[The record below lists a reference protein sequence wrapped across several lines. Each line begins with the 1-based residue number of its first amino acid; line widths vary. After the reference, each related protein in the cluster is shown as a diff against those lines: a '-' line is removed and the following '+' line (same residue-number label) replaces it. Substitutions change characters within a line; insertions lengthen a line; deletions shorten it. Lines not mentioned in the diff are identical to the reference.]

1 MRLSRKNIMNTI
13 KVCNIIDKITTVAFY
28 LLAASVVFSTALTE
42 IATISIVLLWSI
54 KKVLTKDYSL
64 PGGALS
70 YILLAFV
77 IWNLLS
83 FFNTSYLYESF
94 RGFLKVFKYMLLFMA
109 SIDYFD
115 SRSKIKRYLLY
126 LIGISFFVSLDGI
139 VQYLLGVDI
148 IRHRVIDPLDHLY
161 RVSASFVHSND
172 FGAYLVVVLTLF
184 LSLFFSS
191 TRKFKGRI
199 LLLLVIPPV
208 LWCLLKTQSRGAWL
222 SFIVSLLC
230 LFSIKSKKIFII
242 ILILLIAAPFIMPK
256 NIKQRFSDFSTIT
269 TEGTAWER
277 TKLWQGAV
285 QMVKEH
291 PILGF
296 GTNTYTKN
304 FAEYKPVDCPDVKY
318 THNSYL
324 HMATEIGAVGLG
336 IFIVFLLSLIIGS
349 VSVIKKLQRGIYR
362 DLYLGLL
369 AGVVGFLCHC
379 FVDTHLY
386 SVTLATF
393 LFLCLGLIA
402 AFRRVIYEEAA

>member
-1 MRLSRKNIMNTI
+1 MNTI
-13 KVCNIIDKITTVAFY
+13 KVCNIIDKVMTVAFY
-28 LLAASVVFSTALTE
+28 LLAASVVFSIALTE
-42 IATISIVLLWSI
+42 IATISIILLWFI

-64 PGGALS
+64 PGGTLS

-77 IWNLLS
+77 VWNLLS

-94 RGFLKVFKYMLLFMA
+94 RGFLKVFKYMLLFIA

-126 LIGISFFVSLDGI
+126 LIGISFIVSLDGI

-148 IRHRVIDPLDHLY
+148 IRHRVINPLDHLH

-172 FGAYLVVVLTLF
+172 FGAYLVVVLTIF
-184 LSLFFSS
+184 MSLFFSS

-242 ILILLIAAPFIMPK
+242 ILILLIASPFIMPK
-256 NIKQRFSDFSTIT
+256 NIRQRFSDFSTIT
-269 TEGTAWER
+269 TQGTAWER

-296 GTNTYTKN
+296 GVNTYTKN
-304 FAEYKPVDCPDVKY
+304 FAEYKPKDYTDVKY

-336 IFIVFLLSLIIGS
+336 IFIVFLFSLIIGS
-349 VSVIKKLQRGIYR
+349 VGVIRKLQRGIYR

-369 AGVVGFLCHC
+369 AGIVGFLCHC

-393 LFLCLGLIA
+393 LFLCLSLIT
-402 AFRRVIYEEAA
+402 AFRRVVYEEAA